1 MSNKAK
7 ELSDSEREQAFLMI
21 LQKAS
26 ADLNVKLKVRLKLE
40 TDNRIIPTLYIVA
53 EKSN

>member
-1 MSNKAK
+1 MNSKVK
-7 ELSDSEREQAFLMI
+7 QLSESEREQAFLMI

-26 ADLNVKLKVRLKLE
+26 VDLNVKLKVRLKLE

-53 EKSN
+53 AKSN